1 MNTWPRS
8 LKRVHWNK
16 EHTQNTKEKF
26 SKILYDTESFPKSLM
41 IKIKGLQIF
50 DFVNNPLFR
59 FETKEPPWYLAGV
72 WCHYRI
78 PAQHRNKEL
87 TVRYSLDTDPAPTD
101 PSPRK
106 TLNSLVCRSGGR
118 FRGPGLESST
128 TCDVLS
134 AHPRGRCGMWTGVA
148 EKKRKAVGS
157 NPNNTR
163 QTSEQVP
170 SSIFCRASHPLSSL
184 FSICSFSPLLPFSH
198 FSCFRISLLARY
210 RLLLPLV
217 CTPVFL
223 SLLPTPPRYYGQ
235 EEVGSQASTQEESG
249 EAGNC
254 FQLPLLQSWQQR
266 RMPHVFFF
274 SFFPKP
280 QILVFP
286 DSVSVRSMKIWNCG
300 PFLQGFFFVL
310 RQCCFKIG
318 VPTFLTRTRVLSWR
332 TWF

>member
-1 MNTWPRS
+1 MIGGGLMPLSDTRTTPEQ
-8 LKRVHWNK
+8 RVDGP
-16 EHTQNTKEKF
+16 
-26 SKILYDTESFPKSLM
+26 IFP
-41 IKIKGLQIF
+41 
-50 DFVNNPLFR
+50 
-59 FETKEPPWYLAGV
+59 W
-72 WCHYRI
+72 H
-78 PAQHRNKEL
+78 
-87 TVRYSLDTDPAPTD
+87 PAPTD

-106 TLNSLVCRSGGR
+106 TLNSLVWRSGGR

-134 AHPRGRCGMWTGVA
+134 AHPRGRCRMWTGVA

-170 SSIFCRASHPLSSL
+170 SSLLCRASHPLSSL
-184 FSICSFSPLLPFSH
+184 FSICLFSLLLPFSH
-198 FSCFRISLLARY
+198 FSCFRVSLLARY
-210 RLLLPLV
+210 RLLLSLV

-235 EEVGSQASTQEESG
+235 EEVGSQTSTQEESG

-274 SFFPKP
+274 ASFQNPKFWFSR
-280 QILVFP
+280 ILSLCGPWKYETVDPSFKASFLSF
-286 DSVSVRSMKIWNCG
+286 DSVASK
-300 PFLQGFFFVL
+300 LGF
-310 RQCCFKIG
+310 
-318 VPTFLTRTRVLSWR
+318 PTFLTRTRVLSWR

>member
-1 MNTWPRS
+1 MPLSDTRTTPEQ
-8 LKRVHWNK
+8 RV
-16 EHTQNTKEKF
+16 
-26 SKILYDTESFPKSLM
+26 DGP
-41 IKIKGLQIF
+41 IF
-50 DFVNNPLFR
+50 
-59 FETKEPPWYLAGV
+59 PWY
-72 WCHYRI
+72 
-78 PAQHRNKEL
+78 
-87 TVRYSLDTDPAPTD
+87 PAPTD

-106 TLNSLVCRSGGR
+106 TLNSLVWRSGGR
-118 FRGPGLESST
+118 FRGPGLESSA

-134 AHPRGRCGMWTGVA
+134 AHPRGRCRMWTGVA

-170 SSIFCRASHPLSSL
+170 SSILCRASHPFSSL

-198 FSCFRISLLARY
+198 FSCFRVSLLARY

-235 EEVGSQASTQEESG
+235 EEVGSQTSTQEESG

-266 RMPHVFFF
+266 RMPHVVFFC
-274 SFFPKP
+274 FFPKP
-280 QILVFP
+280 QLLVFP
-286 DSVSVRSMKIWNCG
+286 DSLCVWSMKIWNCESY
-300 PFLQGFFFVL
+300 LQGFFFVL
-310 RQCCFKIG
+310 RQCCIKIG
-318 VPTFLTRTRVLSWR
+318 IPNVFDSN
-332 TWF
+332 